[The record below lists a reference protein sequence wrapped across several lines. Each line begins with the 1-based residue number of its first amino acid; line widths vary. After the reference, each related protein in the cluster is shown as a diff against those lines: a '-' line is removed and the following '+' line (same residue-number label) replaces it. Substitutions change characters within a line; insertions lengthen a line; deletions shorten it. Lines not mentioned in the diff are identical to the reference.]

1 MNLIAEQIE
10 TYKSIIETE
19 GDTLL
24 VNMGPQHP
32 STHGVLRLVLKLK
45 GEEVVKIEPVIGYLH
60 RGFEKL
66 SENLTYIQIVPLT
79 DRMDYLASITNELAY
94 VLTIEKAL
102 KIEVPKKAIYLRV
115 LTAEL
120 QRIVSHL
127 VWLGT
132 FGLDLGGAL
141 GGGSTLFLYC
151 FRERE
156 IILDLFEEFSGAR
169 MMYNFNQIG
178 GLRYQPPLD
187 FFSKLKAT
195 LPKLKQAFA
204 EYEEM
209 LQENYVFKVR
219 TKNIG
224 VLEVSLAQRMGASGP
239 VLRGSG
245 LAYDIR
251 KAYPYSGYENFEFE
265 IPIGENGDCFDRAK
279 VRILEMKQ
287 SLRIIQQ
294 ALKGMP
300 EGEVAIRP
308 PVRVPTAVKVPAGET
323 YMHIEAPR
331 GDLGVFL
338 VSDGTEKPYR
348 LKWRA
353 PSFSNLAVLP
363 FISNG
368 HKVADVMAI
377 LGSLD
382 PVFGEVDR

>member
-1 MNLIAEQIE
+1 MEERVIE
-10 TYKSIIETE
+10 REFGELAI
-19 GDTLL
+19 
-24 VNMGPQHP
+24 NMGPQHP
-32 STHGVLRLVLKLK
+32 STHGVFRLELHLR
-45 GEEVVKIEPVIGYLH
+45 GETVVKVTPHIGYLH
-60 RGFEKL
+60 RGVEKL
-66 SENLTYIQIVPLT
+66 SETLEYDLLPPIYER
-79 DRMDYLASITNELAY
+79 DDYLSPTANSLAF
-94 VLTIEKAL
+94 VLAVEKLAG
-102 KIEVPKKAIYLRV
+102 IEVPRRANYLRV
-115 LTAEL
+115 ITAEL
-120 QRIVSHL
+120 QRLASHL

-308 PVRVPTAVKVPAGET
+308 PERVPTAVKVPAGET

-338 VSDGTEKPYR
+338 FSDGTQKPYR

>member
-1 MNLIAEQIE
+1 MNHIAEQIE
-10 TYKSIIETE
+10 NYKSIIETE

-45 GEEVVKIEPVIGYLH
+45 GEEVVNIEPVIGYLH

-102 KIEVPKKAIYLRV
+102 KLEVPKKALYLRV

-132 FGLDLGGAL
+132 YGLDLGGAL

-156 IILDLFEEFSGAR
+156 IILDLFEELSGAR
-169 MMYNFNQIG
+169 MMYNFNQVG
-178 GLRYQPPLD
+178 GVRYQPPID

-224 VLEVSLAQRMGASGP
+224 ILELSLAQRLGACGP

-265 IPIGENGDCFDRAK
+265 IPVGERGDCFDRAK
-279 VRILEMKQ
+279 IRIIEMKQ
-287 SLRIIQQ
+287 SLKIIQQ
-294 ALKGMP
+294 ALEGMT

-323 YMHIEAPR
+323 YMHIESPR
-331 GDLGVFL
+331 GDLGVYL